1 MGASDSR
8 KSLNERNKREGKLDS
23 IETIA
28 WTDRR
33 FPVDLPKGLFPSVL
47 ERLRG
52 TSGRSC
58 DLVCGPQ
65 EKFRP
70 RLQRSLRVLDWAYFI
85 VGHDDHRLAQA
96 RRVLGATVQRT
107 SLQAEGT

>member
-1 MGASDSR
+1 M
-8 KSLNERNKREGKLDS
+8 NERNKREGKLYA

-33 FPVDLPKGLFPSVL
+33 FIVDLPTGLVPNVL

-52 TSGRSC
+52 TPARPC
-58 DLVCGPQ
+58 DLVCGAE
-65 EKFRP
+65 EKFHP

-85 VGHDDHRLAQA
+85 AWHDDHHFAQA
-96 RRVLGATVQRT
+96 RRVLVATVQRL